1 MNFYVIPNMTRANTF
16 AVTSELL
23 NKINE
28 LGCDAV
34 LSEEME
40 SVFGKRDGVKY
51 SKGYEGISQSD
62 MVVAVGGD
70 GTFIN
75 AAKIA
80 VNNHKPIICV
90 NAGKL
95 AYLACLEADE
105 LNLLRNVTVGNYIT
119 EKRMM
124 LSVNIVDKGGKILYH
139 SNCVNDAV
147 VSRSGNI
154 RIMNLSVYCNGA
166 PLIEFP
172 ADGAI
177 VATPTGSTAYSL
189 SAGGPV
195 VQPSVESILVT
206 PVCPHS
212 VFSRSIVLGGDSKLQ
227 LLHDNSGEAILSCD
241 GQAAVVIPS
250 EALVTVE
257 RSEDYVSF
265 IKIKEDTFIDVL
277 NKKIS
282 G

>member
-16 AVTSELL
+16 AVTTKLL
-23 NKINE
+23 QKIDE
-28 LGCDAV
+28 LGCVAV
-34 LSEEME
+34 LSSELKD
-40 SVFGKRDGVKY
+40 VFGIREGVMYMDGD
-51 SKGYEGISQSD
+51 EGIAQSD
-62 MVVAVGGD
+62 VVIAVGGD

-75 AAKIA
+75 AAKVA

-105 LNLLRNVTVGNYIT
+105 LDLLRNVTQGNYIT

-124 LSVNIVDKGGKILYH
+124 LSVNVVDKDKNLLYD

-154 RIMNLSVYCNGA
+154 RIMNISVYCNNA
-166 PLIEFP
+166 PLIDFS
-172 ADGAI
+172 ADGVI

-212 VFSRSIVLGGDSKLQ
+212 VFSRSIVLGGESVLQ
-227 LLHDNSGEAILSCD
+227 LVHDNSGEAILSCD
-241 GQAAVVIPS
+241 GQEAFVIPS
-250 EALVTVE
+250 DAVVKVE
-257 RSEDYVSF
+257 RSKDYVTF
-265 IKIKEDTFIDVL
+265 IRIKADTFIDVL

>member
-16 AVTSELL
+16 AVTTVLLEKLSELD
-23 NKINE
+23 
-28 LGCDAV
+28 CVAV
-34 LSEEME
+34 LSSELEA
-40 SVFGKRDGVKY
+40 VFGKRKGVY
-51 SKGYEGISQSD
+51 YVNGDEGIAQSD
-62 MVVAVGGD
+62 MVIAVGGD

-75 AAKIA
+75 AAKAA
-80 VNNHKPIICV
+80 VNNQKPIICI

-105 LNLLRNVTVGNYIT
+105 LDLLRDVTEGRYVT

-124 LSVNIVDKGGKILYH
+124 LSVNVVDKDNKMLYH

-154 RIMNLSVYCNGA
+154 RIMNISVHCNNA
-166 PLIEFP
+166 PLIDFS
-172 ADGAI
+172 ADGVI

-212 VFSRSIVLGGDSKLQ
+212 VFSRSIVLGGDSVLQ
-227 LLHDNSGEAILSCD
+227 LSHDNSGEAILSCD
-241 GQAAVVIPS
+241 GQEAVVIPS
-250 EALVTVE
+250 DAVVKIE
-257 RSEDYVSF
+257 RSKDYATF
-265 IKIKEDTFIDVL
+265 IKIKADTFIDVL